1 LVFVAGVRGL
11 SMLVLVINCG
21 SSSIKYQLFDM
32 EKESVLAKGLLEKI
46 GEGDSV
52 LHHERNGQKNTLKNP
67 IRNHNEGMSLILKTL
82 VDAQLGVIKD
92 ISEIGAVGH
101 RVVHGG
107 EEFVASTLITDEVIE
122 AIERFSELA
131 PLHNPPNLAGI
142 RAARAVLG
150 GVPHVAVFD
159 TAFHQTMPSYAY
171 TYALPHEYYEKYRL
185 RRYGFHG
192 TSHRYVTMKAAE
204 ALGKPLDATNAIT
217 CHLGNGCSI
226 TAVRDGKSVDT
237 SMGFT
242 PLEGVVMG
250 TRCGDIDP
258 AITFFLAGKL
268 GASLDDLNT
277 IFNKKSGLAGL
288 SGVSNDMR
296 KVKEAADKGTA
307 RAKLALDVYAY
318 RIRKYI
324 GAYKAALGRVDAVVF
339 TGGVGENAA
348 FMREMV
354 MKGLES
360 IGMSLDAAKNASVRG
375 KAGDVA
381 TAESPTR
388 ILVIPTDEEKMI
400 AKDTMEIARSR

>member
-1 LVFVAGVRGL
+1 
-11 SMLVLVINCG
+11 MLVLVINCG
-21 SSSIKYQLFDM
+21 SSSVKYQLFDM
-32 EKESVLAKGLLEKI
+32 KKETVLAKGLLENI

-52 LHHERNGQKNTLKNP
+52 LHHEPNRRKVDIKEAIQ
-67 IRNHNEGMSLILKTL
+67 NHGEALSLILKTL
-82 VDAQLGVIKD
+82 VGSIHGVIKD
-92 ISEIGAVGH
+92 IKEIGAVGH

-107 EEFVASTLITDEVIE
+107 EEFIKSTLITDKVID
-122 AIERFSELA
+122 AVERFSELA

-150 GVPHVAVFD
+150 DVPHVAVFD
-159 TAFHQTMPSYAY
+159 TAFHQTMPASAY
-171 TYALPHEYYEKYRL
+171 IYALPYEMYENYRL

-204 ALGKPLDATNAIT
+204 MLGKPLDSTNVIT

-226 TAVRDGKSVDT
+226 TAVRGGKSVDT

-258 AITFFLAGKL
+258 AITFFLADKKHGTF
-268 GASLDDLNT
+268 GDINNT
-277 IFNKKSGLAGL
+277 FNKKSGLLGL

-296 KVKEAADKGTA
+296 KVKAAADKGNS
-307 RAKLALDVYAY
+307 RATLALDVYAY
-318 RIRKYI
+318 RVKKYI
-324 GAYKAALGRVDAVVF
+324 GAYKAVLGRVDAVVF

-348 FMREMV
+348 FMREMI
-354 MKGLES
+354 MEGLGES
-360 IGMSLDAAKNASVRG
+360 GMILDAAVNAPLRG

-381 TAESPTR
+381 APQSPTR
-388 ILVIPTDEEKMI
+388 ILVIPTDEEKLI
-400 AKDTMEIARSR
+400 AQDTMEIAVGSSHPSQ

>member
-1 LVFVAGVRGL
+1 
-11 SMLVLVINCG
+11 MLVLVINCG
-21 SSSIKYQLFDM
+21 SSSVKYQLFDM
-32 EKESVLAKGLLEKI
+32 TKESVLAKGLLEKI

-52 LHHERNGQKNTLKNP
+52 LHHERNARKNTIRAV
-67 IRNHNEGMSLILKTL
+67 IRNHDEALALILKTL
-82 VDAQLGVIKD
+82 VDPQLGVITD
-92 ISEIGAVGH
+92 ISRIDAVGH

-107 EEFVASTLITDEVIE
+107 EDFVESTLITDEVIE
-122 AIERFSELA
+122 AIEKFSELA

-150 GVPHVAVFD
+150 DVPHAAVFD
-159 TAFHQTMPSYAY
+159 TAFHQTMPAYAY
-171 TYALPHEYYEKYRL
+171 TYALPYDLYEQFRL

-204 ALGKPLDATNAIT
+204 MLAKPLDATNAIT

-226 TAVRDGKSVDT
+226 TAVRNGKSVDT

-258 AITFFLAGKL
+258 AITFYLADRQG
-268 GASLDDLNT
+268 STLDQINDL
-277 IFNKKSGLAGL
+277 FNKKSGLAGL

-296 KVKEAADKGTA
+296 KVEEAAGRGNP
-307 RAKLALDVYAY
+307 RAKLALEVYAY

-339 TGGVGENAA
+339 TGGVGENAV
-348 FMREMV
+348 FMREMIMTGLDELG
-354 MKGLES
+354 MK
-360 IGMSLDAAKNASVRG
+360 LDAAKNAGVHG
-375 KAGDVA
+375 KADDVA
-381 TAESPTR
+381 APDSPTR

-400 AKDTMEIARSR
+400 AQDTMSLALRSA